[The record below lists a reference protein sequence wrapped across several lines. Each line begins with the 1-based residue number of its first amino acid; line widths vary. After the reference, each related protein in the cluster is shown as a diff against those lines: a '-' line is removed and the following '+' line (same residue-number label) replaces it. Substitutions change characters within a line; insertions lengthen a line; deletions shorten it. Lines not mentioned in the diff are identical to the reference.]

1 MSKGN
6 NFFQKM
12 SINMKFA
19 HVIIKVININ
29 IQTTLAKSRHDKK
42 KTIEVYYSNFLKSN
56 GYSFGQTRKLMQ
68 NLIIVGKY

>member
-29 IQTTLAKSRHDKK
+29 IQTTQESARQKK
-42 KTIEVYYSNFLKSN
+42 NIEVYYSNFSKSN
-56 GYSFGQTRKLMQ
+56 GYSFGQTRKSMQ